1 MAPPD
6 TGEPAGRSHFQ
17 RKDQTMPFNRRQLL
31 AAQAIAVPALLG
43 TSAYAQTGS
52 PVASPEAETT
62 ATMAK
67 LEEQIRILS
76 FNTASGG
83 GVNLKL
89 MPDPETM
96 EPTVELPEV
105 FSFDRTYAFC
115 RVDTNPEAFVMPTFA
130 MGEVLIEPNTFYMAM
145 EATVIDQFEITTNA
159 DGSRTAVLVGG
170 LSCKTEVAQST
181 TTIGSRTVGE
191 HATYRIEAVDAGVG
205 GGAVGDRF
213 AFTVFFD
220 EAEAPINYAM
230 FGPEFTFTGT
240 MTIGEINI
248 IDPNAL

>member
-1 MAPPD
+1 MSPV
-6 TGEPAGRSHFQ
+6 T
-17 RKDQTMPFNRRQLL
+17 RRRLL
-31 AAQAIAVPALLG
+31 AAQAGAVPALIATRAL
-43 TSAYAQTGS
+43 AQTGS
-52 PVASPEAETT
+52 PVASPVAGEAPTVAE
-62 ATMAK
+62 
-67 LEEQIRILS
+67 LEEKIRILS

-89 MPDPETM
+89 MPHPETK

-130 MGEVLIEPNTFYMAM
+130 MGEVLVEPNTFYMAM

-170 LSCKTEVAQST
+170 LSCKTEVAQT
-181 TTIGSRTVGE
+181 TVTIGSRTEGE

-220 EAEAPINYAM
+220 ETEAPINYAM

-240 MTIGEINI
+240 MTLGEINI
-248 IDPNAL
+248 TDPNAL

>member
-1 MAPPD
+1 
-6 TGEPAGRSHFQ
+6 
-17 RKDQTMPFNRRQLL
+17 MPFNRRQLL
-31 AAQAIAVPALLG
+31 AAQVAAVPALFG
-43 TSAYAQTGS
+43 ASAYAAQSGT

-62 ATMAK
+62 ASVAE
-67 LEEQIRILS
+67 LEEKIRILS
-76 FNTASGG
+76 YNTASGG

-89 MPDPETM
+89 MPDPETK

-115 RVDTNPEAFVMPTFA
+115 RVDNNPEAFVMPTFA
-130 MGEVLIEPNTFYMAM
+130 MGEVLVEANTFFMAM
-145 EATVIDQFEITTNA
+145 ETTVIDQFEITTNA
-159 DGSRTAVLVGG
+159 DGSRTAVLLGG
-170 LSCKTEVAQST
+170 LSCKTEVAQT
-181 TTIGSRTVGE
+181 TVTIGSRTEGE

-240 MTIGEINI
+240 MTLGEINI
-248 IDPNAL
+248 IDPNAI

>member
-1 MAPPD
+1 M
-6 TGEPAGRSHFQ
+6 PAI
-17 RKDQTMPFNRRQLL
+17 TRRRML
-31 AAQAIAVPALLG
+31 AAQAGAIPALMA
-43 TSAYAQTGS
+43 SRAFAQDGS
-52 PVASPEAETT
+52 PVSTPVAEGTSSV
-62 ATMAK
+62 AE
-67 LEEQIRILS
+67 LEEKVRVLS
-76 FNTASGG
+76 YNTASGG
-83 GVNLKL
+83 GVNIKL
-89 MPDPETM
+89 MPDPETK

-115 RVDTNPEAFVMPTFA
+115 RVDTNPHAFVMPTFA
-130 MGEVLIEPNTFYMAM
+130 MGEVVVEPNTFYMAM

-170 LSCKTEVAQST
+170 LSCKTEVAQT
-181 TTIGSRTVGE
+181 TVTIGSRTEGE

-248 IDPNAL
+248 VDPNAL

>member
-1 MAPPD
+1 M
-6 TGEPAGRSHFQ
+6 PAL
-17 RKDQTMPFNRRQLL
+17 TRRRVL
-31 AAQAIAVPALLG
+31 AAQAGAIPALIASRAL
-43 TSAYAQTGS
+43 AQTGS
-52 PVASPEAETT
+52 PVASPVADGSSTVAE
-62 ATMAK
+62 
-67 LEEQIRILS
+67 LEEKVRVLS

-89 MPDPETM
+89 MPHPETM

-130 MGEVLIEPNTFYMAM
+130 MGEVLVEPNTFYMAM

-170 LSCKTEVAQST
+170 LSCKTEVAQT
-181 TTIGSRTVGE
+181 TVTIGSRTEGE

-220 EAEAPINYAM
+220 EAEAPVNYGM

-240 MTIGEINI
+240 MTLGEINI
-248 IDPNAL
+248 IDPNAI